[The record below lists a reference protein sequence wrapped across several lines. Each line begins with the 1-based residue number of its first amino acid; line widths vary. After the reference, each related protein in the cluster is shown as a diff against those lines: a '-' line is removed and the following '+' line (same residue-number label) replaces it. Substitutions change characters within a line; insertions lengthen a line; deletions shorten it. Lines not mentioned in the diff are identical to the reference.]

1 MNGADTMICMYS
13 ASSSTVDL
21 TFNVFFDIGANP
33 ELTHADMQNRV
44 RLVLPRPPQQVQAQG
59 IQVQRK
65 SSPFIAAQ
73 VPQ

>member
-13 ASSSTVDL
+13 ASSSNVNL
-21 TFNVFFDIGANP
+21 TLNVFFEIGENP
-33 ELTHADMQNRV
+33 DLTQADAQNRV
-44 RLVLPRPPQQVQAQG
+44 RLMLPRPPQQVRSHG

-65 SSPFIAAQ
+65 SSTFIAAQ